1 MKDLIDDLDEFD
13 ISSQKLLRSIAKSN
27 SIIQFQD
34 LKKGIYGKGKD
45 VFEEIRTNKSFDEI
59 SNEYAL
65 STPLGKDSSFYKP
78 TFEDYD
84 SLSKDFYTDGI
95 NYELLA
101 KDLKEKLGQTKN
113 FLFEPEKYLL
123 KDKNVYSGSSSIGI
137 PVNSSIKD
145 NKPFFYKK
153 NNKEVQAIFELAKL
167 NTRKNLLSN
176 SYNFGIYFD
185 NHKITYNLNFIY
197 KDGEDKK
204 FSDAQTDATE
214 SPYDFKLNDEYFA
227 IKLYTTNEETF
238 IEFLRVIK
246 GNSAAEEMKN
256 DIIRYYKSFFTRAKN
271 NPDIIDALYENIPD
285 FVLETL
291 TDEMLWKDFVSLSE
305 KNINTIGTNENL
317 SVINLLKGI
326 KNANWWY
333 HQVNQTP
340 EAVRKTFSKF
350 NTQYI
355 EELIISFSRIGLK
368 NWTNKE
374 LEKAWKFD
382 LDYENY
388 KPSDGTNDPY
398 IRYTGFAYYLEKE
411 KKYRVG
417 TALFS
422 YDSPSVITPY
432 NEKEIGNRIE
442 QPFSPMKIVL
452 QEGKTLYIPC
462 FVAEYLT
469 NKKISEEFWILLNN
483 IASGLLP
490 ELGAGITRG
499 TAILARIFNGRKI
512 RTVEELIEFLE
523 KIDQNV
529 MVEDLEKVGIQAL
542 FRGTTRSTNGDLFIG
557 NINSIEY
564 GASTS
569 TDPIRAVIFAI
580 ESSSKP
586 GTKGVLQIYI
596 PKNLK
601 GLNLQ
606 APNFRV
612 SKELEVIVNT
622 SPENLSNFAV
632 KEIAVEDARKL
643 VNEIYGLDIPK
654 TITENSIPSSNM
666 LLDDITKLTPKES
679 EEFYKKII
687 KLKK

>member
-13 ISSQKLLRSIAKSN
+13 ISSQKVLRSITKSN

-185 NHKITYNLNFIY
+185 NHRITYNLNFIY

-238 IEFLRVIK
+238 VEFLRVIK

-256 DIIRYYKSFFTRAKN
+256 DIIR
-271 NPDIIDALYENIPD
+271 
-285 FVLETL
+285 
-291 TDEMLWKDFVSLSE
+291 
-305 KNINTIGTNENL
+305 
-317 SVINLLKGI
+317 
-326 KNANWWY
+326 
-333 HQVNQTP
+333 
-340 EAVRKTFSKF
+340 
-350 NTQYI
+350 
-355 EELIISFSRIGLK
+355 
-368 NWTNKE
+368 
-374 LEKAWKFD
+374 
-382 LDYENY
+382 
-388 KPSDGTNDPY
+388 
-398 IRYTGFAYYLEKE
+398 
-411 KKYRVG
+411 
-417 TALFS
+417 
-422 YDSPSVITPY
+422 
-432 NEKEIGNRIE
+432 
-442 QPFSPMKIVL
+442 
-452 QEGKTLYIPC
+452 
-462 FVAEYLT
+462 
-469 NKKISEEFWILLNN
+469 
-483 IASGLLP
+483 
-490 ELGAGITRG
+490 
-499 TAILARIFNGRKI
+499 
-512 RTVEELIEFLE
+512 
-523 KIDQNV
+523 
-529 MVEDLEKVGIQAL
+529 
-542 FRGTTRSTNGDLFIG
+542 
-557 NINSIEY
+557 
-564 GASTS
+564 
-569 TDPIRAVIFAI
+569 
-580 ESSSKP
+580 
-586 GTKGVLQIYI
+586 
-596 PKNLK
+596 
-601 GLNLQ
+601 
-606 APNFRV
+606 
-612 SKELEVIVNT
+612 
-622 SPENLSNFAV
+622 
-632 KEIAVEDARKL
+632 
-643 VNEIYGLDIPK
+643 
-654 TITENSIPSSNM
+654 
-666 LLDDITKLTPKES
+666 
-679 EEFYKKII
+679 
-687 KLKK
+687 